1 MHVHGPPS
9 CRALLVGA
17 GLAVATWL
25 HAPLALADAKADARA
40 LYDQGAAA
48 FDAGN
53 YPRAA
58 SLLADADAMAPN
70 ATVLKLALG
79 ASLRTDDGVLGED
92 LALRADA
99 RGDSRELM
107 DLSARVHQRFRAK
120 VARVKV
126 LCREGRACPAHLGT
140 TRWLGGETHAVAPGV
155 VDVLFDEAGSHV
167 RVEVGAGQVG
177 EVSEPPPPGALGAS
191 VAAAA
196 PGTPPDTTQGSS
208 SSGAGGLPSV
218 VFWGGVALTAC
229 LTGATIASGID
240 TQERRD
246 QFLAARTVA
255 NQSAGESA
263 EVRTNVLLVGAVASA
278 AATAALGIFFT
289 RWHASPAIMSSLSG
303 RIAW

>member
-1 MHVHGPPS
+1 MPCDVHRPPS
-9 CRALLVGA
+9 CRALLAGA

-25 HAPLALADAKADARA
+25 YAPNALADGKADARA

-48 FDAGN
+48 FDAGD

-79 ASLRTDDGVLGED
+79 ASLRADDGVLSEE
-92 LALRADA
+92 LALRADG
-99 RGDSRELM
+99 RGASPELA
-107 DLSARVHQRFRAK
+107 DLSARAHQRFRTK

-126 LCREGRACPAHLGT
+126 SCQRARPCAAHLGT
-140 TRWLGGETHAVAPGV
+140 SRWLGGETHAVAPGA
-155 VDVLFDEAGSHV
+155 VDVLFDEAGAHV
-167 RVEVGAGQVG
+167 RLEVSAGQVA
-177 EVSEPPPPGALGAS
+177 EVVEPHPSAPPGTS
-191 VAAAA
+191 PTAAVLVG
-196 PGTPPDTTQGSS
+196 PPVDGTNG
-208 SSGAGGLPSV
+208 GGLPSV

-229 LTGATIASGID
+229 LTGATIASGVD
-240 TQERRD
+240 AQARRD
-246 QFLAARTVA
+246 QFLAARTLA

-278 AATAALGIFFT
+278 AATAVLGIFFT
-289 RWHASPAIMSSLSG
+289 RWRATPVIMSSLSG